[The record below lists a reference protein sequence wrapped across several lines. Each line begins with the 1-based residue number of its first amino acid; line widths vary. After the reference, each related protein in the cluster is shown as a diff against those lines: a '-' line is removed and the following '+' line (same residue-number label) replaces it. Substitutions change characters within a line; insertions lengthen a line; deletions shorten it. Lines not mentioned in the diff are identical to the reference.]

1 MSEDKTLCYCKK
13 VSLST
18 VEESVKS
25 GANTVEEVQEQ
36 TGAGSGCGKCKGLI
50 QEVIDK
56 NKE

>member
-18 VEESVKS
+18 VEGAVKS
-25 GANTVEEVQEQ
+25 GANTVEEVREQ
-36 TGAGSGCGKCKGLI
+36 TGAGTGCGRCKGLI
-50 QEVIDK
+50 QEAIDK

>member
-18 VEESVKS
+18 VEGAVNS
-25 GANTVEEVQEQ
+25 GANTVEEVGEQ
-36 TGAGSGCGKCKGLI
+36 TGAGTGCGRCKGLI
-50 QEVIDK
+50 QEAIDK